1 MTDSFRKRDLIGNV
15 FPRFSM
21 IEGTDS
27 PITMVTGSK
36 GHNVYPGSGPL
47 DGGKTL
53 LLLDTIERMEI
64 IRDLRLGEFD
74 VLVGINLLR
83 EGLDIPEVSL
93 VAILDADKEGF
104 LRSETSLVQTIGR
117 AARNEHG
124 EVIMYADS
132 VTPSM
137 ERAITETLRRR
148 EIQEKYNTEHGITPK
163 TIKKDVHQIIEITS
177 KEKLEGKK
185 KHLSKKE
192 RQLMIAELTK
202 EMKEAAKLLEF
213 EHAAYLR
220 DQIAELEGKK

>member
-1 MTDSFRKRDLIGNV
+1 
-15 FPRFSM
+15 
-21 IEGTDS
+21 
-27 PITMVTGSK
+27 
-36 GHNVYPGSGPL
+36 
-47 DGGKTL
+47 
-53 LLLDTIERMEI
+53 
-64 IRDLRLGEFD
+64 
-74 VLVGINLLR
+74 
-83 EGLDIPEVSL
+83 
-93 VAILDADKEGF
+93 
-104 LRSETSLVQTIGR
+104 
-117 AARNEHG
+117 
-124 EVIMYADS
+124 MYADS

-220 DQIAELEGKK
+220 DQIAELEGEK